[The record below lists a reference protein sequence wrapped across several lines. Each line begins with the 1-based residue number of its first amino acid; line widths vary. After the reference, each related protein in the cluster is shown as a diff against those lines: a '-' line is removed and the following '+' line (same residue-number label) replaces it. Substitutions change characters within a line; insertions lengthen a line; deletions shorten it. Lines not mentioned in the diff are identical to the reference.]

1 MRIVLEASLVVA
13 LIASA
18 HAQGQRP
25 FGSSFGV
32 PGTNATF
39 DYIVVGGGTAG
50 LTLATRLAEQQNG
63 SVAVIEAGGFY
74 EVNNGNLSQVPASAS
89 TYSGPSPSDWQPLID
104 WGYVTTPQE
113 GLYDA
118 QVHYTRGKCLGG
130 SSARNSMVFHRATK
144 GAYQK
149 WADAVN
155 DDSFTFDNLLPFFEK
170 SLHFTPPDQ
179 SLRLANATPWYDA
192 SVLGT
197 GTGPLS
203 VTYSHYAQAF
213 TSWGLQGLNS
223 AGLSMIPGF
232 QSGSLLGLGYPLQT
246 INASTMLRESSETA
260 FLTRGLSHP
269 NYQVYQSAR
278 AKRILFDGDR
288 RATSVVVETEG
299 FTYQLNATQEI
310 ILSAGTF
317 GSPQLLM
324 VSGVGPAAILNPLGI
339 PVVADR
345 AGVGQNLQDQLRSTV
360 VHPVNVVT
368 ASAMNS
374 PEAQAQAARQ
384 FDELAAGPYTS
395 PGNDALAWEKIP
407 DDLRAQFSNDTQE
420 VLAQYPSDWPEIEY
434 VLGASY
440 IGGMEDATQEP
451 DDGLNY
457 ASIGFAIGAPQS
469 RGNLTI
475 TSGDAAVPPLI
486 NPNWLT
492 ESADIEVM
500 VAGVKRARQFW
511 QSSGLSPVVIG
522 PEAFPGDSV
531 ETDREIEASIR
542 RNAMSV
548 SHASCTCAMGT
559 PDDPMAVVDTQGR
572 VYGVQGLRVV
582 DASIF
587 PLLPPGHPQATIYAL
602 AEKIACDITGHCD
615 K

>member
-1 MRIVLEASLVVA
+1 MRIVLKASLGAV

-18 HAQGQRP
+18 HALGQRP
-25 FGSSFGV
+25 LGSSFGV

-74 EVNNGNLSQVPASAS
+74 EIDNGNLSQVPASAGE
-89 TYSGPSPSDWQPLID
+89 YSGPSPSDWQPLID

-118 QVHYTRGKCLGG
+118 QVHYPQGKCLGG
-130 SSARNSMVFHRATK
+130 GSARNRMVFHRGTK

-179 SLRLANATPWYDA
+179 SLRLANTTPWYDA

-197 GTGPLS
+197 GAGPLS

-213 TSWGLQGLNS
+213 TSWALQGVKS
-223 AGLSMIPGF
+223 VGLSMIPGF
-232 QSGSLLGLGYPLQT
+232 QSGSLLGSGYTLLT

-260 FLTRGLSHP
+260 FLRSALSRP
-269 NYQVYQSAR
+269 NYQVYQSTR
-278 AKRILFDGDR
+278 ATRILFDGGQ
-288 RATSVVVETEG
+288 RATAVMVETGG
-299 FTYQLNATQEI
+299 FTYQLNATKEI
-310 ILSAGTF
+310 ILSAGAF

-324 VSGVGPAAILNPLGI
+324 VSGVGPAEVLSPLGI

-345 AGVGQNLQDQLRSTV
+345 AGVGQNLQDQVLSFVAR
-360 VHPVNVVT
+360 PVNVVT
-368 ASAMNS
+368 ESAMNS
-374 PEAQAQAARQ
+374 PDTQAEAAQQ
-384 FDELAAGPYTS
+384 FDEMAAGPYTS
-395 PGNDALAWEKIP
+395 PGIEALAWEKIP
-407 DDLRAQFSNDTQE
+407 HDLRVQLSNDTRE
-420 VLAQYPSDWPEIEY
+420 FLDQYPSDWPEIEY
-434 VLGASY
+434 VLMAGY
-440 IGGMEDATQEP
+440 RGGREDGIQEP
-451 DDGLNY
+451 DDDLNY
-457 ASIGFAIGAPQS
+457 ASIVFGLAISQS
-469 RGNLTI
+469 RGNVTI
-475 TSGDAAVPPLI
+475 TSRDVAVPPLI

-492 ESADIEVM
+492 ASADIEIM
-500 VAGVKRARQFW
+500 VAGLKRARQFW
-511 QSSGLSPVVIG
+511 QTSGLNPVVIG

-531 ETDREIEASIR
+531 ETDSEIEVTVR
-542 RNAMSV
+542 RNANSI

-559 PDDPMAVVDTQGR
+559 ADDPMAVVDTQGR
-572 VYGVQGLRVV
+572 VFGVQGLRVG

-602 AEKIACDITGHCD
+602 AEKLACDITRQCAE
-615 K
+615 